1 MFDMIKARRESEKKE
16 ERYDLFSQLL
26 DASQEETEDGAAQVS
41 DRELVG
47 ASTPAVSFLCTLM
60 LYVGNIFIFLLAVS
74 SICVF
79 MLHSYTSNCL
89 GT

>member
-26 DASQEETEDGAAQVS
+26 DANQEETEEGGAQMS

-47 ASTPAVSFLCTLM
+47 ASTSAVSFL
-60 LYVGNIFIFLLAVS
+60 YANSIFRKHLRLPSGCEFNLCVHASFLR
-74 SICVF
+74 
-79 MLHSYTSNCL
+79 N
-89 GT
+89 

>member
-26 DASQEETEDGAAQVS
+26 DASQEGTEDGAAQMS

-60 LYVGNIFIFLLAVS
+60 LYVGNIFVFLLAVS
-74 SICVF
+74 SICVHASF
-79 MLHSYTSNCL
+79 LHK
-89 GT
+89 